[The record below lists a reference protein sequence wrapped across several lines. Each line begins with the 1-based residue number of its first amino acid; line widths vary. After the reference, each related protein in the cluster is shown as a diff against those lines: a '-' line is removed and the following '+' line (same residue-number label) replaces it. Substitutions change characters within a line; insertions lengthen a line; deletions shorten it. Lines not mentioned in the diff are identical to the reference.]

1 MFLVGPRFI
10 LSKLVRFAIFFTHIT
25 MVFTMYRI
33 YNRQRKQEKTERV
46 LPLSH
51 KHFIPP
57 LYTYVYRKDQV
68 SPVPGLFV
76 FYSRPPRFALYCLLP
91 QAGPS
96 LIVQKKQMSASQPL
110 VFPFTHYII
119 SYMALIFPPFY
130 LENCV
135 SFFFFSPF
143 SPLICYAILDLVQK
157 DSKKHIIF

>member
-1 MFLVGPRFI
+1 MFSLNNLLIFLQKWLCLLMFLVGPRFI

-91 QAGPS
+91 QAGSS
-96 LIVQKKQMSASQPL
+96 LIVQEKQMSASQPL
-110 VFPFTHYII
+110 VFLLDSLHPH
-119 SYMALIFPPFY
+119 
-130 LENCV
+130 LE
-135 SFFFFSPF
+135 
-143 SPLICYAILDLVQK
+143 
-157 DSKKHIIF
+157 

>member
-33 YNRQRKQEKTERV
+33 YNRQRKQEKTERA

-76 FYSRPPRFALYCLLP
+76 LLKYHLE
-91 QAGPS
+91 QKHHKRHRHNRKQCSHNIDGAGILGVVS
-96 LIVQKKQMSASQPL
+96 I
-110 VFPFTHYII
+110 
-119 SYMALIFPPFY
+119 Y
-130 LENCV
+130 LAH
-135 SFFFFSPF
+135 
-143 SPLICYAILDLVQK
+143 LGDR
-157 DSKKHIIF
+157 